1 MTETSEARPI
11 VPTGKPAPLLPPDS
25 GRDRPLFFVAA
36 ILVFLACLAAIGA
49 RGAWTASAQWTAD
62 LQGAM
67 TLQIRPVDDRD
78 AQADAEA
85 AAELATGLDGIT
97 GARARTR
104 AQSESLLA
112 PWLGNDLPS
121 DIPVPILVDIVLDNG
136 AVPPVAALQSA
147 LEDAGIVADVDDHAR
162 WIDAVART
170 TRLAR
175 LLALGLLALIVG
187 AAAAVIAFAARASL
201 AARRDVADALHLVG
215 AEDSYIAALFERRF
229 FTLGM
234 KAGLAGALF
243 AAAITL
249 LVAFGGGAGSAY
261 FLPVLAIQPIET
273 LALLAAPLIAGL
285 IASLSARLAVAED
298 LKGRW

>member
-67 TLQIRPVDDRD
+67 TLQIRPVDGRD

-85 AAELATGLDGIT
+85 AAELATGLDGIS

>member
-11 VPTGKPAPLLPPDS
+11 VPTGKPAALLPPDS

-298 LKGRW
+298 LKWRW

>member
-85 AAELATGLDGIT
+85 AAELATGLDGIS
-97 GARARTR
+97 GAHARTR

>member
-67 TLQIRPVDDRD
+67 TLQIRPVDGRD

-85 AAELATGLDGIT
+85 AAELATGLDGIS
-97 GARARTR
+97 GAHARTR